1 MYSYAQ
7 CTVLER
13 LVCSGDVQYPVWPIW
28 SRNLAP
34 STLSTYPPPYLPG
47 VVGTQFTG
55 SLQEGWIWTVK
66 WRFAAS
72 PTQILCFWIMY
83 AILSLVHLES
93 CFWSVYQMIG
103 CLVLIAVIF
112 LGWLTTTR
120 NKRVSS
126 CAFIT
131 FSWAVSRII
140 LVQDPPFGIVVSPMP
155 LVTNKSI
162 NGQPVRHTLTAF
174 WVCTSLHRSA
184 NEMTGSLVT

>member
-1 MYSYAQ
+1 MLN
-7 CTVLER
+7 VLCKRDWCVVEM
-13 LVCSGDVQYPVWPIW
+13 YPVWPIW
-28 SRNLAP
+28 SRDLAP

-47 VVGTQFTG
+47 VMGTQFTG
-55 SLQEGWIWTVK
+55 SLLEGWIWTVE

-83 AILSLVHLES
+83 AILSLFHIES
-93 CFWSVYQMIG
+93 FLKSVYQMIG

-131 FSWAVSRII
+131 FFLGCVANIYYIWFSW
-140 LVQDPPFGIVVSPMP
+140 
-155 LVTNKSI
+155 I
-162 NGQPVRHTLTAF
+162 NGSIIAVLTA
-174 WVCTSLHRSA
+174 CSL
-184 NEMTGSLVT
+184 TI